1 MLQQI
6 DQDKRD
12 NEQAKNN
19 LESHVFQTLDAM
31 YSEPVVAVT
40 TEEQREEVL
49 VALTE
54 ASNWLDDE
62 GYMAETKVG

>member
-1 MLQQI
+1 MLQLI

-19 LESHVFQTLDAM
+19 FESHVFQTLDVM

-49 VALTE
+49 AALTE
-54 ASNWLDDE
+54 ASDWLDDE